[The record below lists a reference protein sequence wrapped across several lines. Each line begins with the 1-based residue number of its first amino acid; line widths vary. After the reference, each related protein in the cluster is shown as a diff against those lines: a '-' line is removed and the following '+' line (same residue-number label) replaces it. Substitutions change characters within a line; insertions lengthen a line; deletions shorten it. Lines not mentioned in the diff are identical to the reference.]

1 MIANSEKL
9 TALRVERKYFSDA
22 IPALTVRYNDWLND
36 SRLPCNYLS
45 NRKNI
50 ECEKERANSGKT
62 ASGILAD
69 IKNVES
75 KIAAIDKE
83 IAIIEAAETA
93 KNQVSVTL
101 ANQGISMEALSKAAE
116 GQNEAAKI
124 KAAAEA
130 EAIKT
135 TATTQADNS
144 RNNNMVFIAVAV
156 VVVAVVA
163 FVLFKKFKKKK

>member
-1 MIANSEKL
+1 MSANSDKIALLNSAKSSKNLRLSEIVPKESYLRGFEKIVCPTGTTGNPCRL
-9 TALRVERKYFSDA
+9 LNANKVGEANVLLAEITRLKSEIQA
-22 IPALTVRYNDWLND
+22 IDTEIGVL
-36 SRLPCNYLS
+36 
-45 NRKNI
+45 I
-50 ECEKERANSGKT
+50 EADRANNQ
-62 ASGILAD
+62 A
-69 IKNVES
+69 NVS
-75 KIAAIDKE
+75 
-83 IAIIEAAETA
+83 
-93 KNQVSVTL
+93 L
-101 ANQGISMEALSKAAE
+101 ANKGISMEALALAAK
-116 GQNEAAKI
+116 GQNEAAAI

>member
-1 MIANSEKL
+1 MSANQEKIALLNSAKASKAARIAILAPSE
-9 TALRVERKYFSDA
+9 SDW
-22 IPALTVRYNDWLND
+22 RRD
-36 SRLPCNYLS
+36 STRECRGS
-45 NRKNI
+45 GQKKRD
-50 ECEKERANSGKT
+50 CEKERQNSLVIANQRLAEINQLKSDI
-62 ASGILAD
+62 AS
-69 IKNVES
+69 
-75 KIAAIDKE
+75 IDLE
-83 IAIIEAAETA
+83 IAVLVEADRAN
-93 KNQVSVTL
+93 NQANVTL

-156 VVVAVVA
+156 VVVVVVA